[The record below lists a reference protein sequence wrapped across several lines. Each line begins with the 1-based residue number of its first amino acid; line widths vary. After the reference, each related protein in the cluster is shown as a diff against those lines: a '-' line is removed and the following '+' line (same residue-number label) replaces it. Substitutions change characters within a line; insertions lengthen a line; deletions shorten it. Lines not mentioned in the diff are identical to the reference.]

1 MSTKELDKHAPFGD
15 DGSLSASP
23 PGISA
28 AGDSAGNHSARQ
40 SVLIADAVKT
50 NDQHLITECL
60 TGRTEAFGQL
70 VVRYQNRLYH
80 TLVHVLGSADEAQDV
95 AQDAFVHAFQK
106 LQSFRGDS
114 AFYSWLF
121 RIALNAA
128 VTRKRKNKRMKAS
141 LEAAKDAAGIEPTD
155 EHPTADPSYALE
167 QSERQK
173 LVRHALSQLSEEFRT
188 VLVLKEM
195 EGLKYEEIAEMV
207 ECPIGTVRSRIHRA
221 RAEMRQKLEILFRN
235 DRIPE

>member
-1 MSTKELDKHAPFGD
+1 
-15 DGSLSASP
+15 
-23 PGISA
+23 
-28 AGDSAGNHSARQ
+28 
-40 SVLIADAVKT
+40 VKT
-50 NDQHLITECL
+50 NDQSLITECL

-70 VVRYQNRLYH
+70 VVRYQSRLYN

-106 LQSFRGDS
+106 LQTFRGDS

-141 LEAAKDAAGIEPTD
+141 LDAARDAAGIEPTD
-155 EHPTADPSYALE
+155 QHPSAEP
-167 QSERQK
+167 
-173 LVRHALSQLSEEFRT
+173 SEEFRT

-195 EGLKYEEIAEMV
+195 EGLKYEEIADMV
-207 ECPIGTVRSRIHRA
+207 KCPIGTVRSRIHRA
-221 RAEMRQKLEILFRN
+221 RAELRQKLEILFRS
-235 DRIPE
+235 DGIVD